1 LIDLQAMTS
10 VSKLLAGFA
19 AILALNGCVHPGFVG
34 MKNYWELNTQHIQ
47 KLKPGM
53 TQAEVQE
60 ILGKPPWRLAVPQED
75 EEIWNYRYLD
85 YQTRMRTTLYFDG
98 RGVLK
103 RVTQELDMDFY
114 SGR

>member
-1 LIDLQAMTS
+1 MTG
-10 VSKLLAGFA
+10 VSKLVVGFA
-19 AILALNGCVHPGFVG
+19 AVLALNGCVHPDFAGIRD
-34 MKNYWELNTQHIQ
+34 YWTLNTQHIG

-60 ILGKPPWRLAVPQED
+60 ILGKPPWRLAVPQKD

-103 RVTQELDMDFY
+103 RATQELDMDYY

>member
-1 LIDLQAMTS
+1 MTG

-19 AILALNGCVHPGFVG
+19 AILALGGCVHPDFAG
-34 MKNYWELNTQHIQ
+34 MRDYWTLNTQDIQ

-53 TQAEVQE
+53 TQAEVRE
-60 ILGKPPWRLAVPQED
+60 ILGTPPWRLAFPQRD
-75 EEIWNYRYLD
+75 EEIWSYRYLD
-85 YQTRMRTTLYFDG
+85 LHIRMRSSVHFDG